1 MSNRGTDN
9 SEERLKLAVRRWLA
23 DQFDDW
29 RVLDL
34 YCGEEGRMY
43 QGVWSEASSYFGV
56 DKFRPHS
63 LATTVK
69 MSAERASQQLRLDD
83 YNLFDVDCYASP
95 WAVARTICR
104 RRGPGCFGLAMTSGE
119 ERGLKNGHSSEIIR
133 RTIGASGLSDYRLL
147 GRYQDMVIGL
157 MLRSL
162 GEIPGTTLCR
172 AAKAKTARHIVYLGV
187 VVEKSCSVT

>member
-1 MSNRGTDN
+1 MANTKTDN
-9 SEERLKLAVRRWLA
+9 SDERLKLDVRRWLA
-23 DQFDDW
+23 EQFDVW

-34 YCGEEGRMY
+34 YCGEQGRMY
-43 QGVWSEASSYFGV
+43 QGLGHRASDYFGV
-56 DKFRPHS
+56 DKFRPHK
-63 LATTVK
+63 LAATVK

-95 WAVARTICR
+95 WVVARTICR
-104 RRGPGCFGLAMTSGE
+104 RRGPGRFGLALTSGE

-147 GRYQDMVIGL
+147 GRYQETIIGL

-162 GEIPGTTLCR
+162 GELPGIALSR
-172 AAKAKTARHIVYLGV
+172 AAKAETGRHIVYLGV
-187 VVEKSCSVT
+187 VVEKN